1 MERYLW
7 SAIAGRRLRSGISGI
22 GGVFPAIPYVGIFA
36 ATSRDAILL
45 DQSRLTVFRVKGQA
59 ERTKAEHAPDKAVQK
74 PDKGVSETDPDVRSR
89 RSHFSVTGY
98 SKVDAAD
105 SGAQSLKV
113 NEAGRLSMASPP
125 IGGLRDAAGFAICAS
140 DDNVATDI
148 GAEHDATG

>member
-1 MERYLW
+1 MN
-7 SAIAGRRLRSGISGI
+7 
-22 GGVFPAIPYVGIFA
+22 
-36 ATSRDAILL
+36 
-45 DQSRLTVFRVKGQA
+45 GQA

-74 PDKGVSETDPDVRSR
+74 SDNGVSRTDPDVSSR

-125 IGGLRDAAGFAICAS
+125 TGGLRDAAGFC
-140 DDNVATDI
+140 DLRF
-148 GAEHDATG
+148 GRQQ